1 LQYFS
6 FLERRR
12 NNSILTKNNIMKR
25 KVNAIWNGNGA
36 DGNGFLSAQSGAFDK
51 MPYSFKTRFENDEG
65 KLGTNPE
72 ELIAA
77 AHAGCFNMKLSFV
90 LNEAGYN
97 PEELNTDAILTF
109 VDGKIISIELNLN
122 AKVPGLSKDEF
133 KELAEDA
140 KKNCPISGA
149 LNCDI
154 ILNPTLI

>member
-1 LQYFS
+1 
-6 FLERRR
+6 
-12 NNSILTKNNIMKR
+12 MKR
-25 KVNAIWNGNGA
+25 KVNAIWIGDGA
-36 DGNGFLSAQSGAFDK
+36 DGNGVLTAQSGAFEK

-90 LNEAGYN
+90 LNEAGYS
-97 PEELNTDAILTF
+97 PEELNTDAVLTF
-109 VDGKIISIELNLN
+109 EDGKIISIELNLS
-122 AKVPGLSKDEF
+122 AKVSGVSEEKF
-133 KELAEDA
+133 MELAEDA

>member
-1 LQYFS
+1 
-6 FLERRR
+6 
-12 NNSILTKNNIMKR
+12 MKR
-25 KVNAIWNGNGA
+25 KVNAIWTGGGA
-36 DGNGFLSAQSGAFDK
+36 DGNGVLSAQSGAFEK

-90 LNEAGYN
+90 LNEAGYS
-97 PEELNTDAILTF
+97 PEELNTDAVLTF
-109 VDGKIISIELNLN
+109 EDGKIISIEVNLC
-122 AKVPGLSKDEF
+122 AKVSDVSKEEF
-133 KELAEDA
+133 EELAEDA

-154 ILNPTLI
+154 ILNPSLI

>member
-1 LQYFS
+1 
-6 FLERRR
+6 
-12 NNSILTKNNIMKR
+12 MKR
-25 KVNAIWNGNGA
+25 KVNAIWVGDGA
-36 DGNGFLSAQSGAFDK
+36 DGNGVLTAQSGAFEK

-90 LNEAGYN
+90 LNEAGYS
-97 PEELNTDAILTF
+97 PEELNTDAVLTF
-109 VDGKIISIELNLN
+109 EDGKIISIELNLS
-122 AKVPGLSKDEF
+122 AKVSGVSKEKF
-133 KELAEDA
+133 MELAEDA

>member
-1 LQYFS
+1 
-6 FLERRR
+6 
-12 NNSILTKNNIMKR
+12 MKR
-25 KVNAIWNGNGA
+25 KVNAIWIGDGA
-36 DGNGFLSAQSGAFDK
+36 DGNGVLTAQSGAFEK

-90 LNEAGYN
+90 LNEAGYS
-97 PEELNTDAILTF
+97 PEELNTDAVLTF
-109 VDGKIISIELNLN
+109 EDGKIISIELNLS
-122 AKVPGLSKDEF
+122 AKVSDVSKEEF
-133 KELAEDA
+133 EELAEDA

-154 ILNPTLI
+154 ILNPSLI

>member
-1 LQYFS
+1 
-6 FLERRR
+6 
-12 NNSILTKNNIMKR
+12 MKR
-25 KVNAIWNGNGA
+25 KVNAIWKGGGA
-36 DGNGFLSAQSGAFDK
+36 DGNGVLSAQSGAFDK

-90 LNEAGYN
+90 LNEAGYS
-97 PEELNTDAILTF
+97 PEELNTDAVLTF
-109 VDGKIISIELNLN
+109 EDGKILSIELNLS
-122 AKVPGLSKDEF
+122 AKVSDVSKDEF
-133 KELAEDA
+133 EELAEDA

-154 ILNPTLI
+154 TLNPTLI

>member
-1 LQYFS
+1 
-6 FLERRR
+6 
-12 NNSILTKNNIMKR
+12 MKR
-25 KVNAIWNGNGA
+25 KVNAIWKGDGA
-36 DGNGFLSAQSGAFDK
+36 DGNGVLTAQSGAFDK

-97 PEELNTDAILTF
+97 PEELNTDSVLTF
-109 VDGKIISIELNLN
+109 EDGKIISIELNLS
-122 AKVPGLSKDEF
+122 AKVSNVSKEEF
-133 KELAEDA
+133 EELAEDA

-149 LNCDI
+149 LNCEI
-154 ILNPTLI
+154 ILNPSLI

>member
-1 LQYFS
+1 
-6 FLERRR
+6 
-12 NNSILTKNNIMKR
+12 MKR
-25 KVNAIWNGNGA
+25 KVNAIWKGDGA
-36 DGNGFLSAQSGAFDK
+36 DGNGVLTAQSGAFDK

-97 PEELNTDAILTF
+97 PEELNTDSVLTF
-109 VDGKIISIELNLN
+109 EDGKIISIELNLS
-122 AKVPGLSKDEF
+122 AKVPNVSNEEF
-133 KELAEDA
+133 EELAEDA

-154 ILNPTLI
+154 ILNPSLI